1 MDEQAAAGGAGL
13 SLDQQ
18 AQAVAALQ
26 RALGAQLIETHISFV
41 LLAGERAWKI
51 KKAVDLGFLDFSTL
65 CQREFFCREEL
76 RLNRRTAP
84 GLYLDVMPLTGTPA
98 QPRIG
103 GGGAAIDWVLC
114 MRAFA
119 QDGLWDRMAN
129 DGRLLPRH
137 IDAGVEALHALHGG
151 AATAD
156 ADAAWGQPAQVRAP
170 LRDSLDAL
178 HALCP
183 APRERAQLDALAR
196 WEDLAFGGLQAVFSE
211 RCRLGR
217 VRECHGDLHLGNIAQ
232 FEGRTTLFDA
242 LEFSAA
248 LRWTDVFSDLAF
260 LAMDLHAHA
269 APRLAHRLVNAY
281 VERSG
286 DHAGMPVLRYYQ
298 VHRALVRAK
307 VAALR
312 DAQRAALGPPHG
324 EAGRGLR
331 RYLEA
336 AMDFTHRRAPVLM
349 YTHGFSGS
357 GKTTLTQAL
366 LESCGALRIR
376 ADVERKR
383 LFGLDALAR
392 SDAAL
397 KPQLYGEGATQAT
410 QAQLHA
416 LATRVLQSGYS
427 VILDAT
433 FLARGQREAVRAL
446 ADRLGVRSVLL
457 HFEARAST
465 LRQRVRARS
474 ASADDASEADLV
486 VLEQQ
491 LAQAQPL
498 QADELAAAYVVDAE
512 ASNDATT
519 DAARWA
525 TLLQQ
530 LDAEPGTGRSA

>member
-1 MDEQAAAGGAGL
+1 MQEQAGAGGPEL

-18 AQAVAALQ
+18 AQAVASLQ
-26 RALGAQLIETHISFV
+26 HALGARLIETHISFV
-41 LLAGERAWKI
+41 LLAGDQAWKI
-51 KKAVDLGFLDFSTL
+51 KKAVDLGFLDFRTL
-65 CQREFFCREEL
+65 RQREFFCREEL

-84 GLYLDVMPLTGTPA
+84 GLYLDVMPLTGTPT

-103 GGGAAIDWVLC
+103 GTGIAIDWVLC

-119 QDGLWDRMAN
+119 QDGLWDRMAGE
-129 DGRLLPRH
+129 GRLLPQH
-137 IDAGVEALHALHGG
+137 IDAGVEALHALHST
-151 AATAD
+151 AAVAA

-170 LRDSLDAL
+170 LRDSLEAL
-178 HALCP
+178 RTLCP
-183 APRERAQLDALAR
+183 APRERALIDTLAQ
-196 WEDLAFGGLQAVFSE
+196 WEDAAFEALQPVFAE
-211 RCRLGR
+211 RCQAER

-269 APRLAHRLVNAY
+269 APGLAHRLVNAY

-286 DHAGMPVLRYYQ
+286 DHDGLPVLRYYQ
-298 VHRALVRAK
+298 LHRALVRAK

-312 DAQRAALGPPHG
+312 DAQLAAGGSPDG
-324 EAGRGLR
+324 EAGRQWR
-331 RYLEA
+331 RYLDVA
-336 AMDFTHRRAPVLM
+336 TAFTRRRTPVLM
-349 YTHGFSGS
+349 YTHGLSGS

-366 LESCGALRIR
+366 LEGCGALRIR

-383 LFGLDALAR
+383 LFGMDALSR

-397 KPQLYGEGATQAT
+397 KPQLYGEAATQAT

-433 FLARGQREAVRAL
+433 FLALEQREAVRAL
-446 ADRLGVRSVLL
+446 AGRLGVRSVLL
-457 HFEARAST
+457 HFEASAST
-465 LRQRVRARS
+465 LRQRVRAR
-474 ASADDASEADLV
+474 AARADDASEADLA

-498 QADELAAAYVVDAE
+498 RADELAAAYVVDAE
-512 ASNDATT
+512 AGTDVAT
-519 DAARWA
+519 DAQRWA
-525 TLLQQ
+525 PLLQR
-530 LDAEPGTGRSA
+530 LDAVSG